1 MESVESGAAASG
13 ESTGSGLDPLGQA
26 TRLAMRSSPHPF
38 SSLTHIDTEG
48 GGGGG
53 GDSPSLF
60 VLSRHP
66 PAATYLG
73 HLPLF
78 RSVSPC
84 CLLVDIRP
92 YITTTADPALPTRP
106 YLIVSGRKQRNG
118 HLPGATPF
126 LASFFRFILCFPFS
140 ARAGWEA
147 VWLVLGVFVLSGGVL
162 SSIPAGADLIGL
174 PSGLWW
180 FYR

>member
-1 MESVESGAAASG
+1 MESGAAASG

-38 SSLTHIDTEG
+38 SSLTHIDTQG

-66 PAATYLG
+66 PAATYLS

-78 RSVSPC
+78 RSVSPR
-84 CLLVDIRP
+84 CLFVDIRP
-92 YITTTADPALPTRP
+92 YITADPALPTRP
-106 YLIVSGRKQRNG
+106 YLIVGGRKQRNG

-126 LASFFRFILCFPFS
+126 LASFFCSFCVFFFLRGRDGRLCGLFW
-140 ARAGWEA
+140 GC
-147 VWLVLGVFVLSGGVL
+147 LSCLGGVL
-162 SSIPAGADLIGL
+162 SVMPAGADPIGL